1 MIGTL
6 NSDLWTRLSAVETC
20 DLDQNEAPDLKGLFI
35 DWVPKSGNEQTFIR
49 QAALVE
55 HYVKTGIP
63 VVIFDRHLAIEN
75 KEYNWLKKFN
85 VTFFEPCVNH
95 RSGFEWCPQWIKPL
109 EPDTIS
115 RDERSIDLAYEG
127 DLTGKIKWFEK
138 YYMTYASMFPKIKAV
153 FNSDMV
159 DFKVDE
165 YKNHNLI
172 QVKEIDFR
180 DVTATVVIGSYKDY
194 SIGHIWDNLFDIM
207 SQGCVPLLP
216 IEHRFFIGLFDHL
229 VVRDERDMDYFI
241 SGTAKIRGVIIEEI
255 YETALKRFPEFS
267 IDFMMERLIRC
278 LKI

>member
-6 NSDLWTRLSAVETC
+6 NSDLWTKLSPVETC
-20 DLDQNEAPDLKGLFI
+20 DLDQDEAPDLKGLFI
-35 DWVPKSGNEQTFIR
+35 DWIPKSENEQTFIR

-63 VVIFDRHLAIEN
+63 VVIFDRYLAIEN

-85 VTFFEPCVNH
+85 VTFFEPCVNN
-95 RSGFEWCPQWIKPL
+95 RSGFEWCPQWINPL

-115 RDERSIDLAYEG
+115 KDERSIGLAYEG
-127 DLTGKIKWFEK
+127 DLDGKLKWFEK
-138 YYMTYASMFPKIKAV
+138 YYVTYAEMFPNCKTV
-153 FNSDMV
+153 YNSSLV

-180 DVTATVVIGSYKDY
+180 DVSATVVIGSYKDY
-194 SIGHIWDNLFDIM
+194 SIGHIWNNLFDIM

-241 SGTAKIRGVIIEEI
+241 DGTVKLRGVIIEEI
-255 YETALKRFPEFS
+255 YESALKRYPEFS
-267 IDFMMERLIRC
+267 IEYMINRLIKC
-278 LKI
+278 LRI